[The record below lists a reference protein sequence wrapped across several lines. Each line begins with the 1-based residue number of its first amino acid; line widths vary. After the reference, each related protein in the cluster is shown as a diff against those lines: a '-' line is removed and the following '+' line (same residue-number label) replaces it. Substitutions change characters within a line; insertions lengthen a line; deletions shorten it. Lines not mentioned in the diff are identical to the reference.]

1 MSIMGKNKSLETEE
15 IWPIN
20 KKEETIIEVDDDDNE
35 YDPNNILGVLQKKT
49 NNFDESN
56 MQNY

>member
-1 MSIMGKNKSLETEE
+1 MGKNKSLETEE